1 MRPTAVRRTNLAVV
15 LDHLRRHGPS
25 SRSSLVTATGL
36 TRSAI
41 GGLVGELVD
50 LGLADEQVALSDGSP
65 GRPSPVVRVDRSRFG
80 VLAVEIGV
88 DELAVALVGLDG
100 AVVRVQ
106 RVERS
111 RQRRELGDVLADIA
125 TLAERI
131 GCCDEV
137 VGGRRVLAIG
147 VAVPG
152 LVRSDDHVIAVAPN
166 LHWRDLD
173 FGPLL
178 REALGLNLAV
188 YVGNDAD
195 LGALAEATL
204 GVGVGAGHLVFV
216 SGEVGVGGS
225 VIIHGTRLAGRSG
238 FAGEFG
244 HLPVNPT
251 GEQCGCGS
259 IGCWET
265 EVGERAL
272 LRRAGL
278 DLDGGAAE
286 VDRLLELAAASD
298 PMALAALDEEGRW
311 LGIGIAGLINAFDPD
326 VVALGALFHRILPL
340 VRTAL
345 DDELSARRI
354 HGLDRS
360 VRIVGAAFGP
370 EATLMG
376 AAELAFEPLLAD
388 PAAASGA

>member
-50 LGLADEQVALSDGSP
+50 LGLADEKVALSDGSP

-137 VGGRRVLAIG
+137 VDGRRVLAIG

-178 REALGLNLAV
+178 RRALGLNLAV

-204 GVGVGAGHLVFV
+204 GSGVGAGHLVFV

-225 VIIHGTRLAGRSG
+225 VIIHGARLAGRSG

-244 HLPVNPT
+244 HLPVNPS

-278 DLDGGAAE
+278 DVDGGAPE

-298 PMALAALDEEGRW
+298 PTALAALDEEGRW
-311 LGIGIAGLINAFDPD
+311 LGVGIAGLINAFDPD

-345 DDELSARRI
+345 DEELSARRI